1 MTKLL
6 ERPRHSLLWPMLWKE
21 FIQMRRDRLTLAMMV
36 VLPAIQLVLFGYA
49 VRTEVRNLPTI
60 VVDEANSAQSRAL
73 AQRLFNTGNLTRSG
87 SASDRAAATF
97 AIERGDARAALII
110 PPTFDAD
117 LKRRRTA
124 TAQLLIDAA
133 DPMASSAAISGAV
146 IASQLGAGLA
156 AGAPRIAAARAL
168 DVRVR
173 PLYNP
178 ALETPVFIVPGIV
191 GVLLSLTMVMI
202 TAMAIVRERERG
214 TLEQLVVTP
223 ISRMGLMLGKVLPF
237 TVVGLV
243 QVSVVLL
250 LGYLVFDVPVRGS
263 LALLYGVTLFFI
275 VASLG
280 LGLFVSTLVRT
291 QVQAMQLSFFFIMPT
306 ILLSGF
312 MFPRDAMP
320 AFAQWLGAAFPI
332 TYYLEVVRGI
342 LLKGVGLN
350 AIWPQVLT
358 LAGFAVALVTL
369 SAVRFHKSVE

>member
-1 MTKLL
+1 MSAMLGSV
-6 ERPRHSLLWPMLWKE
+6 RRWLLWPMLWKE

-49 VRTEVRNLPTI
+49 VRMEVRNLPTV

-73 AQRLFNTGNLTRSG
+73 AQRLFNTGNLRASG
-87 SASDRAAATF
+87 TAPDRAAATF
-97 AIERGDARAALII
+97 AIERGVARAALLI
-110 PPTFDAD
+110 PPDFDAD

-133 DPMASSAAISGAV
+133 DPLASSAAISSAV
-146 IASQLGAGLA
+146 IASQLPADVGS
-156 AGAPRIAAARAL
+156 APRTVAPAV

-178 ALETPVFIVPGIV
+178 GLESPVFIVPGII
-191 GVLLSLTMVMI
+191 GVLLNLTMVMI
-202 TAMAIVRERERG
+202 TSMAIVRERERG

-237 TVVGLV
+237 SVVGFV
-243 QVSVVLL
+243 QVTVVLL
-250 LGYLVFDVPVRGS
+250 LGYFLFDVPIRGS
-263 LALLYGVTLFFI
+263 VTLLYGVSIFFI
-275 VASLG
+275 IASLG

-291 QVQAMQLSFFFIMPT
+291 QVQAMQLSFFFILPT

-320 AFAQWLGAAFPI
+320 VVAQWLGGVFPI

-342 LLKGVGLN
+342 LLKGVGLA
-350 AIWPQVLT
+350 AIWPEVAILT
-358 LAGFAVALVTL
+358 GFAIVLVSL
-369 SAVRFHKSVE
+369 SALRFHKSVE

>member
-1 MTKLL
+1 MSSLL
-6 ERPRHSLLWPMLWKE
+6 VRARSSLLWPMLWKE
-21 FIQMRRDRLTLAMMV
+21 FIQMRRDRLTLGMMV
-36 VLPAIQLVLFGYA
+36 VIPAIQLLLFGFA
-49 VRTEVRNLPTI
+49 IRTEVRNLPTV

-73 AQRLFNTGNLTRSG
+73 AQRLFNTGNLTMLG
-87 SASDRAAATF
+87 AAPDRAAATH
-97 AIERGDARAALII
+97 AIERGQARAALII

-117 LKRRRTA
+117 LKRGRTA

-133 DPMASSAAISGAV
+133 DPMASSAAISSAV
-146 IASQLGAGLA
+146 IASQLADAG
-156 AGAPRIAAARAL
+156 IVRASVIRPVE
-168 DVRVR
+168 VRVR

-178 ALETPVFIVPGIV
+178 ALESPIFIVPGII
-191 GVLLSLTMVMI
+191 GILLTLTMQMI

-237 TVVGLV
+237 AIVGYV
-243 QVSVVLL
+243 QMSVVLL
-250 LGYLVFDVPVRGS
+250 LGYFVFDVPIRGS
-263 LALLYGVTLFFI
+263 LALLYAVTSFFI
-275 VASLG
+275 IASLG
-280 LGLFVSTLVRT
+280 FGLLVSTLVRT

-320 AFAQWLGAAFPI
+320 QFAKWLGGIFPI
-332 TYYLEVVRGI
+332 TYYLEVVRSI

-350 AIWPQVLT
+350 AIWPQVLI
-358 LAGFAVALVTL
+358 LAAFAVALVTL